1 MGIDKPMV
9 ITEPVY
15 TVATTHLLGLGLK
28 LYPSNMPLML
38 NKDLTRF
45 MQSFSSTQKKESKRK
60 ARLCWQG
67 SVTTV
72 RWAKGRWSKIQ

>member
-1 MGIDKPMV
+1 MERGGFPPLKRGGLNGGFMGIDKPMV

-28 LYPSNMPLML
+28 LYPSNIPLML

-45 MQSFSSTQKKESKRK
+45 MQSFLSKQKKESKRK
-60 ARLCWQG
+60 VRLCW
-67 SVTTV
+67 
-72 RWAKGRWSKIQ
+72 